1 MKRHLNF
8 IALVT
13 VFTSYAAFSQNCNL
27 AYKDGSKF
35 TSTAYSWT
43 NPNLYDPKFQKLK
56 EDKKDELIYSY
67 NKDVQSGKIS
77 PASTYPM
84 IFSVKKASL
93 STGGD
98 EYTLTTNIGGKDYS
112 SYLIC
117 KGDTLYSYRNKGVV
131 ELPDGKGGSLGF
143 TIQSPSKLPMNIK
156 VGDTLPS
163 FSDLSFLNPV
173 TTETKTKYIQM
184 EGDYMVTYSLK
195 ALETLSFSSN
205 TIHHVFAK
213 VTAEEEIII
222 SGTKYKAYIIESEKW
237 HKGKMDKSV
246 VTAYSD
252 VNEAYKKGIEKLIAK
267 SDKMMVKKGVTNEL
281 GYMVSYLKEW
291 YVPALGIV
299 KTESYDNLGGIAGG
313 SITSG
318 VE

>member
-1 MKRHLNF
+1 MKANLHLV
-8 IALVT
+8 ILVISLT
-13 VFTSYAAFSQNCNL
+13 NYTAFSQNCNIAL
-27 AYKDGSKF
+27 KDGSKF

-56 EDKKDELIYSY
+56 DDKKDELIANY
-67 NKDVQSGKIS
+67 NNDVHTGKIR

-84 IFSVKKASL
+84 TFVVKKSSL

-98 EYTLTTNIGGKDYS
+98 EYTATVNIGGKDYS

-117 KGDTLYSYRNKGVV
+117 KNDTLYSYRNRGVV

-143 TIQSPSKLPMNIK
+143 TIQSPSILPINMK
-156 VGDTLPS
+156 VGDKLPS
-163 FSDLSFLNPV
+163 FSDLSFLDPI
-173 TTETKTKYIQM
+173 TTEIRTKHIQM

-205 TIHHVFAK
+205 TIHHMFAE
-213 VTAEEEIII
+213 VTGEEEITI
-222 SGTKYKAYIIESEKW
+222 SGTNYKAYIIESEKW
-237 HKGKMDKSV
+237 HKGKMDISV
-246 VTAYSD
+246 VTAYRD
-252 VNEAYKKGIEKLIAK
+252 VNEAAKKGIERGTSKW
-267 SDKMMVKKGVTNEL
+267 DKMMLKKGVTNEL

-291 YVPALGIV
+291 FVPALGIV

-313 SITSG
+313 SVTSAL
-318 VE
+318 E

>member
-1 MKRHLNF
+1 MTPKLHL
-8 IALVT
+8 IAFVMMI
-13 VFTSYAAFSQNCNL
+13 TSYTALSQDCNL

-43 NPNLYDPKFQKLK
+43 NPHLYDPKFQKLK
-56 EDKKDELIYSY
+56 DDKKDELIDNY
-67 NKDVQSGKIS
+67 NNDVLSGKIP

-84 IFSVKKASL
+84 TFSVKKATL
-93 STGGD
+93 STGGN
-98 EYTLTTNIGGKDYS
+98 EYTLTMNIGGKDYS

-117 KGDTLYSYRNKGVV
+117 KDDTMYSYRNKGVV

-143 TIQSPSKLPMNIK
+143 TIQSPSKIPLNIK
-156 VGDTLPS
+156 VGDKLPS
-163 FSDLSFLNPV
+163 FSDLSFLNPI
-173 TTETKTKYIQM
+173 TTETRTKYIQM

-205 TIHHVFAK
+205 TIHHMFAE
-213 VTAEEEIII
+213 VTGEEEITI

-237 HKGKMDKSV
+237 NKGKMDKSV

-252 VNEAYKKGIEKLIAK
+252 VNEAFKKGMEKMQTK
-267 SDKMMVKKGVTNEL
+267 SDKMMIKKGVTNEL
-281 GYMVSYLKEW
+281 GYTVSYLKEW
-291 YVPALGIV
+291 FVPALGIV

-313 SITSG
+313 SNTT
-318 VE
+318 ELK